1 MNTKLGLIFLAFYSF
16 SLFGME
22 EDVAKIRRNISLIE
36 AYMGPNFEFE
46 EDLLI
51 FPDYNNGI
59 KHTLLLPEA
68 ARLLYQF
75 RRDRCDVHAFR
86 TGLVT
91 LFLNLKADP
100 FKDLSEQE
108 KQTFQLWR
116 LYRFD
121 FFEKDV
127 DEVKYGMLRKS
138 ADNTRD
144 KSGTFQHAS
153 MALERSQKL
162 QKEHETL
169 LATLPAQ
176 CNIVKANR
184 VAYSSAFSMASIELL
199 KTQATSLLR
208 LKPLTPLN
216 ESLKALQS
224 LAQKKGNNNPFE
236 LQEL

>member
-1 MNTKLGLIFLAFYSF
+1 MNTKLGLIFLALYSF

-51 FPDYNNGI
+51 FPDYNNGV
-59 KHTLLLPEA
+59 KYTLLLPEA

-127 DEVKYGMLRKS
+127 DEIKDGMLRKS